1 MTSSSLQAGVGELE
15 RRYLNGTFA
24 ELCRI
29 ESASGCERR
38 CAERVIAELRALGVS
53 AHEDE
58 AGALVGSD
66 CGNLLARIPAEM
78 TSGFGGGK
86 SGSCLLLC
94 AHLDTPPLERQVEPV
109 LIDGSWANANDGPLG
124 ARSKAAVAVL
134 LALARHVRRAGA
146 PVPVEL
152 LFTVDGERSLGGARA
167 LDLAALR
174 SSTGYAF
181 DHAAPIG
188 GVVLSAPSRFRI
200 EACFHGASA
209 AGGRS
214 PQPGGSAIV
223 AAARA
228 IAAMPLGAVHEERTV
243 RIDTVSGN
251 AGRGERGERCS
262 LVAEV
267 SALTDVCAEALVGE
281 LVERVH
287 EAANL
292 PECACD
298 VDVTVERSFAGYR
311 LPATRPAVQA
321 AEAALHACGFEPER
335 IASGAGSDANALMA
349 RGLQIVNLAN
359 GIERGD
365 DGGERVRAA
374 TLEAMLEVAL
384 ALLDAVEAPSAEP
397 AR

>member
-1 MTSSSLQAGVGELE
+1 VTSSSLRARVGELE

-188 GVVLSAPSRFRI
+188 GVVVSAPSRFRV

-209 AGGRS
+209 AGVRG

-228 IAAMPLGAVHEERTV
+228 IAAMPIGAVHEERTV
-243 RIDTVSGN
+243 LIDTISGN

-267 SALTDVCAEALVGE
+267 SALADACAEALVGE

-298 VDVTVERSFAGYR
+298 VDVTAERSFAGYR

>member
-1 MTSSSLQAGVGELE
+1 MTSSSLRARVGELE

-29 ESASGCERR
+29 ESPSGCERR

-109 LIDGSWANANDGPLG
+109 LIDGSWANASGGVLG
-124 ARSKAAVAVL
+124 ARSKAAIAVL

-146 PVPVEL
+146 PVDVEL
-152 LFTVDGERSLGGARA
+152 LFTVAGDRSLAGARA
-167 LDLAALR
+167 LDRSTLR
-174 SSTGYAF
+174 SAFGYAF
-181 DHAAPIG
+181 DHASAIG
-188 GVVLSAPSRFRI
+188 ELVLSAPSRFRV
-200 EACFHGASA
+200 EACFQGASS
-209 AGGRS
+209 AGARIR
-214 PQPGGSAIV
+214 QPGPSAIA

-228 IAAMPLGAVHEERTV
+228 IAAMPLGAVDEETTV
-243 RIDTVSGN
+243 SIDTIAGN
-251 AGRGERGERCS
+251 AGCVLGERCS

-267 SALTDVCAEALVGE
+267 SALTDARAEALIGE
-281 LVERVH
+281 LVERVY

-292 PECACD
+292 PDCECD
-298 VDVTVERSFAGYR
+298 VDLTVERSFAGYR
-311 LPATRPAVQA
+311 LPASRPAVQA
-321 AEAALHACGFEPER
+321 AETALRACGFEPER
-335 IASGAGSDANALMA
+335 IASSAGSDANAMIA

-359 GIERGD
+359 GIERSH
-365 DGGERVRAA
+365 DGGERVSAGA
-374 TLEAMLEVAL
+374 LEAMLEVAL
-384 ALLDAVEAPSAEP
+384 ALLAAVASPSAEP

>member
-1 MTSSSLQAGVGELE
+1 MTSSSLRARVGELE

-109 LIDGSWANANDGPLG
+109 LIDGSWANANDGALG

-134 LALARHVRRAGA
+134 LALARHVRHAGA

-214 PQPGGSAIV
+214 PQPGGSAI
-223 AAARA
+223 AIAARA

-251 AGRGERGERCS
+251 AARGELGERCS

-384 ALLDAVEAPSAEP
+384 ALLDAVEAPLAEP

>member
-1 MTSSSLQAGVGELE
+1 VTSSSLRARVGELE

-214 PQPGGSAIV
+214 PQPGSAIV

-251 AGRGERGERCS
+251 AARGELGERCS

>member
-1 MTSSSLQAGVGELE
+1 MTSSSLRARVGELE

-209 AGGRS
+209 AGVRS
-214 PQPGGSAIV
+214 PQPGGGAIV

-228 IAAMPLGAVHEERTV
+228 IAAMPIGAVHEERTV
-243 RIDTVSGN
+243 LIDTISGN

-267 SALTDVCAEALVGE
+267 SALADACAEALVGE

-321 AEAALHACGFEPER
+321 AETALRACGFEPER
-335 IASGAGSDANALMA
+335 IASSAGSDANALMA

-359 GIERGD
+359 GIERSD
-365 DGGERVRAA
+365 DGGERVSAA
-374 TLEAMLEVAL
+374 ALEAMLEVAL
-384 ALLDAVEAPSAEP
+384 ALLDAVEAPLAEP

>member
-1 MTSSSLQAGVGELE
+1 VTSSSLRARVGELE

-38 CAERVIAELRALGVS
+38 CAERVIAELRALGLS

-66 CGNLLARIPAEM
+66 CGNLLARIPAEIRP
-78 TSGFGGGK
+78 GFGGGK

-167 LDLAALR
+167 LDLATLR
-174 SSTGYAF
+174 SSAGYAF

-214 PQPGGSAIV
+214 PQPGGSAIA

-251 AGRGERGERCS
+251 AGRGERRERCS

-267 SALTDVCAEALVGE
+267 SALADACAEALVGE

>member
-1 MTSSSLQAGVGELE
+1 MTSSSLRARVGELE

-109 LIDGSWANANDGPLG
+109 LIDGSWATANDGPRG

-200 EACFHGASA
+200 ETCFHGASA

-228 IAAMPLGAVHEERTV
+228 IAAIPRGAVHEERTV
-243 RIDTVSGN
+243 RIGTVSGN
-251 AGRGERGERCS
+251 AGRGERCS

-365 DGGERVRAA
+365 GGGERVRAA

>member
-1 MTSSSLQAGVGELE
+1 VTSGSLQARVGELE

-29 ESASGCERR
+29 EGPSGRERR

-53 AHEDE
+53 AHEDD
-58 AGALVGSD
+58 AGTIAGSD
-66 CGNLLARIPAEM
+66 CGNLLARIPTPRGERRE
-78 TSGFGGGK
+78 GD
-86 SGSCLLLC
+86 CVLLC
-94 AHLDTPPLERQVEPV
+94 AHLDTPPLEQQAEPV
-109 LIDGSWANANDGPLG
+109 LIDGSWANANGGILG
-124 ARSKAAVAVL
+124 AGGRSAVAVL

-146 PVPVEL
+146 PVDLEL
-152 LFTVDGERSLGGARA
+152 LFTVASEGALPGARA
-167 LDLAALR
+167 LDLSALR
-174 SSTGYAF
+174 SSCGYAF
-181 DHAAPIG
+181 DHASPIG
-188 GVVLSAPSRFRI
+188 EMVLSARSRFRV

-209 AGGRS
+209 AGARI
-214 PQPGGSAIV
+214 PPPGGSAIV

-228 IAAMPLGAVHEERTV
+228 IAAMPLGVVDEETTV
-243 RIDTVSGN
+243 RIEEI
-251 AGRGERGERCS
+251 AGHGGAGALGERCS

-267 SALTDVCAEALVGE
+267 SALADARADALVGE
-281 LVERVH
+281 LVERVY

-321 AEAALHACGFEPER
+321 AEAALRACGFEPER
-335 IASGAGSDANALMA
+335 IASSAGSDANALMA

-359 GIERGD
+359 GIERSH
-365 DGGERVRAA
+365 DGGERVSAGA
-374 TLEAMLEVAL
+374 LEAMLEVAL
-384 ALLDAVEAPSAEP
+384 ALLEAVAVPSAEP